1 MKLNNYFLVNF
12 QRGEV
17 ESALTD
23 YARVNELQPSNVVAI
38 TRQAMHKFNK
48 RYYISK
54 INSKILCTEK
64 FGGKIFTNAVKLC
77 HHVLCDQ

>member
-1 MKLNNYFLVNF
+1 MKLNFFFVNF

-48 RYYISK
+48 RY
-54 INSKILCTEK
+54 
-64 FGGKIFTNAVKLC
+64 
-77 HHVLCDQ
+77 